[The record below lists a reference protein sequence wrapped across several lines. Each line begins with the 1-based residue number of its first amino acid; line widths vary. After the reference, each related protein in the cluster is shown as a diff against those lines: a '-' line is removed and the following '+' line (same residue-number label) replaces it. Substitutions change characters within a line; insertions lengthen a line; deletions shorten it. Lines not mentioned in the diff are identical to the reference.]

1 MKSEL
6 SLLYVHDP
14 MCSWC
19 WGFKPV
25 LKSLIKK
32 LPNDI
37 HYKQLL
43 GGLAADSDVIMPIS
57 MQDTIQSNWKNIQQS
72 IPNIEFNYD
81 FWTTC
86 KPRRSTYP
94 ACRAVISAKI
104 QNPELEN
111 EMITAIQKAYYL
123 NANNP
128 SDYSVLINL
137 ADDIGLDINKFEI
150 DMLSDQVNELL
161 ISEIEYSRSIGA
173 SSFPS
178 LFIEKNNTHHPIVLD
193 YNNADIIVEHIESF
207 I

>member
-72 IPNIEFNYD
+72 IPNIEFNG
-81 FWTTC
+81 F
-86 KPRRSTYP
+86 
-94 ACRAVISAKI
+94 
-104 QNPELEN
+104 
-111 EMITAIQKAYYL
+111 
-123 NANNP
+123 
-128 SDYSVLINL
+128 
-137 ADDIGLDINKFEI
+137 
-150 DMLSDQVNELL
+150 L
-161 ISEIEYSRSIGA
+161 IS
-173 SSFPS
+173 
-178 LFIEKNNTHHPIVLD
+178 
-193 YNNADIIVEHIESF
+193 
-207 I
+207 